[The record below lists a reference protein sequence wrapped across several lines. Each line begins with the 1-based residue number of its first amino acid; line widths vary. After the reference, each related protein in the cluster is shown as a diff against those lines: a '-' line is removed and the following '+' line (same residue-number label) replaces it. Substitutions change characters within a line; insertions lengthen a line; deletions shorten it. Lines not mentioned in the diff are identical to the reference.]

1 MGRIAEEHHISN
13 FDPGAFFSL
22 HDFDDNGSWDAAEI
36 MKFYGLEDENLKDV
50 TEAKRHEVVDTIVA
64 AMDQNDNG
72 LVERDEFLSFC
83 ADGHKLPD
91 FGMGP
96 GHHWDMET
104 EYEIHH
110 VGFARSKKNSE
121 TIKLLLTCLSC
132 SGKSKT
138 RIWGYWI
145 E

>member
-1 MGRIAEEHHISN
+1 
-13 FDPGAFFSL
+13 
-22 HDFDDNGSWDAAEI
+22 

-110 VGFARSKKNSE
+110 VSFARSKKSSE
-121 TIKLLLTCLSC
+121 TV
-132 SGKSKT
+132 KSIANLFT
-138 RIWGYWI
+138 I
-145 E
+145 